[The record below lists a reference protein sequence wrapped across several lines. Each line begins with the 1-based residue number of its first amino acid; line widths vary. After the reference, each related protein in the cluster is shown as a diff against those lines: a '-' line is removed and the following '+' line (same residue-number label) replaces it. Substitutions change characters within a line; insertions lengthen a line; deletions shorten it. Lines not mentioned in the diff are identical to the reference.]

1 MITLYGKKRNLNAD
15 LPARWKVLHRIFKGA
30 KEESGSLEEKVT
42 KALDRPIGSDALESH
57 LKKGQRVAVIVD
69 DLTRPT
75 PISVMLP
82 QVLNRVHRAGVGVE
96 DVDIVI
102 ALGTH
107 RPMTDDEIRARLGDG
122 IASTYRISNHDAW
135 AKDLVK
141 VGEVPGYGPVRI
153 NKTVAQAETRITVGS
168 ILPHLH
174 NGFSGG
180 PKTVMPGISAV
191 ETVLH
196 HHLKNV
202 TDYRSILGNT
212 TQNPWY
218 DDLRAIAAHT
228 RIDFCLYALFDG
240 FGNPY
245 AMLAGSHDA
254 VYETGMQRVREDLG
268 FPVSAKSDITIVSS
282 YPYDDGPQV
291 VKPIVPAALVTHLG
305 GTIILCAEVA
315 YPLPGPFLDNV
326 AKVRGDGGDKAE
338 ARIRERLSKR
348 ESLIEGGGSF
358 GVDFNLALLLIFFA
372 SRRFRVVFVADQQQ
386 RAASEQMGFNFTPD
400 LASAIADEAVR
411 RPDAT
416 VNVIPAGGYVFPVI
430 DEPMRLF

>member
-1 MITLYGKKRNLNAD
+1 MITLYGKKRNLQAD

-30 KEESGSLEEKVT
+30 KEETESLEDKVA
-42 KALDRPIGSDALESH
+42 KALEHPIGSEALESR
-57 LKKGQRVAVIVD
+57 LTKGQRVAIVVD

-75 PISVMLP
+75 PIAIMLP
-82 QVLNRVHRAGVGVE
+82 QVLDRVHKAGAKVQDVE
-96 DVDIVI
+96 IVI

-107 RPMTDDEIRARLGDG
+107 RPMTEDEIRARLGDR

-141 VGEVPGYGPVRI
+141 VGELPGYGSIRV
-153 NKTVAQAETRITVGS
+153 NKTVAEADARVTLGS

-218 DDLRAIAAHT
+218 DDLRAIAAFT
-228 RIDFCLYALFDG
+228 RIHFCLYALFDG
-240 FGNPY
+240 FGKPY
-245 AMLAGSHDA
+245 SMLAGNHDD

-291 VKPIVPAALVTHLG
+291 VKPIVPAALVTKPG

-315 YPLPGPFLDNV
+315 HPMPGQFLDNV
-326 AKVRGDGGDKAE
+326 AKVRGDGGDEAE
-338 ARIRERLSKR
+338 ARIRARLSKR

-358 GVDFNLALLLIFFA
+358 GVDFNLALLLMFFA
-372 SRRFRVVFVADQQQ
+372 SRRFRVLFVADHRQ
-386 RAASEQMGFNFTPD
+386 RAASEKMGFDFMPD
-400 LASAIADEAVR
+400 LAEAIADEAAR
-411 RPDAT
+411 KPDAT
-416 VNVIPAGGYVFPVI
+416 VNVIPAGGYIFPLI